1 MLDKISFYKF
11 KFFLRYIKYVVRV
24 FFLSRF
30 NELDFLGI
38 KMQLKGKVSVAGNAR
53 TRTVL
58 QTVGKVGQSTFNN
71 KVLYDMRTI

>member
-30 NELDFLGI
+30 NELDFLGM

>member
-11 KFFLRYIKYVVRV
+11 KFFLRYIKYVIRV

-30 NELDFLGI
+30 GELDFLGV

-71 KVLYDMRTI
+71 KILYDMRTI